1 VNDRNLYG
9 KAIDV
14 DKRGRH
20 RSFSSSVDA
29 VLLDMIREKNDFF
42 DSLAEKWP
50 SLFPGVPLR
59 PGRYEN
65 GYIVLYVRSAPQLF
79 SMRPRLKAI
88 ERTLASLPGAPK
100 KLNIRLEV
108 HSV

>member
-1 VNDRNLYG
+1 
-9 KAIDV
+9 
-14 DKRGRH
+14 
-20 RSFSSSVDA
+20 
-29 VLLDMIREKNDFF
+29 MIREKNDFF

-50 SLFPGVPLR
+50 SLFPGIPLR